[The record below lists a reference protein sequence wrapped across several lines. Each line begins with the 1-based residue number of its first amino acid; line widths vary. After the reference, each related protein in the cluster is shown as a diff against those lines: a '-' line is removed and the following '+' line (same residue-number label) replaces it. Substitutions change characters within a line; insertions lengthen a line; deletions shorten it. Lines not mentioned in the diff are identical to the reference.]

1 MAADAK
7 TAVVHDPT
15 NLCETSA
22 ELFIFRSRALCK
34 VPSCKPLVFGMTH
47 AKRNGIGMISLV
59 VEERLMK
66 LLTIATVVAMI
77 ALLPGYSHA
86 LAGKHRGRDAGPVT
100 EQSVGSYAGSYA
112 GPEAPVSVPEP
123 GTFVLLASGLSTLG
137 GLLAGRWYVTKK
149 QAKRPERPEP

>member
-1 MAADAK
+1 
-7 TAVVHDPT
+7 
-15 NLCETSA
+15 
-22 ELFIFRSRALCK
+22 
-34 VPSCKPLVFGMTH
+34 
-47 AKRNGIGMISLV
+47 
-59 VEERLMK
+59 MK

-86 LAGKHRGRDAGPVT
+86 LAGKHRGRDAGPIT
-100 EQSVGSYAGSYA
+100 EQSVGSYSGSYAGSYA
-112 GPEAPVSVPEP
+112 GPDAPVSVPEP